1 MMITMA
7 FRTFLMGLS
16 LGSAMVITPALGQ
29 TAALIEQKPEPKTET
44 ITAEQALE
52 NRRLQRTVALIE
64 QKPEPKSETITAE
77 QALEN
82 HRLHLL
88 SQPARANDSL
98 ILQGN
103 LASDVQGTLNS
114 VYSFVASVKHPEE
127 ELFGTS
133 LQPVSDIQRG
143 QIDIPADQG
152 LIVGG
157 VNPNSAA
164 DRIGLK
170 TNDILLTLGDKP
182 LAKFDDLTAA
192 LKADT
197 EGKAIKLHFL
207 RKGKKESVEVKPIS
221 VVTCAPVPKVEKSF
235 MIGVSVG
242 PMDEVLNDQ
251 FDGKVQGLIVNE
263 VIAGKP
269 AEKGGIKAG
278 DILVSIDD
286 QPLATTEQLTEKI
299 KSSEGKPVL
308 VHYRRRD
315 KIDSVKLTPEPRE
328 IPVAEIN
335 TSLRVFQL
343 GVQAHPE
350 MFVQQL
356 GSNVVNNQIA
366 LEALKRAHD
375 HDPEPR
381 VAAIEKELE
390 GLKRQLAEI
399 QELIKAQ
406 GKK

>member
-1 MMITMA
+1 M
-7 FRTFLMGLS
+7 
-16 LGSAMVITPALGQ
+16 
-29 TAALIEQKPEPKTET
+29 
-44 ITAEQALE
+44 
-52 NRRLQRTVALIE
+52 
-64 QKPEPKSETITAE
+64 
-77 QALEN
+77 
-82 HRLHLL
+82 
-88 SQPARANDSL
+88 
-98 ILQGN
+98 
-103 LASDVQGTLNS
+103 
-114 VYSFVASVKHPEE
+114 
-127 ELFGTS
+127 
-133 LQPVSDIQRG
+133 
-143 QIDIPADQG
+143 
-152 LIVGG
+152 GG